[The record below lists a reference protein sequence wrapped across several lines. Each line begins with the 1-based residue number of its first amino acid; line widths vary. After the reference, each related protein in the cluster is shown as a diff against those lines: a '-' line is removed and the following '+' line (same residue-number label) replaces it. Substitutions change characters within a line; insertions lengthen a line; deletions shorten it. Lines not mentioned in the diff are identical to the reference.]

1 MKVIPQNPDREIV
14 QRSPQRMGG
23 RFYVMPYEVH
33 DKLAELELID
43 FYACVLRHAIIEE
56 DWATNTIWVLGKF
69 QSSVQQI
76 ARWRNKSRSHTRILL
91 KKLKDA
97 SLIVTD
103 DYTSYKLP
111 MYKKQQDEGVR
122 AADIH
127 LLNKKVEEL
136 EALVRD
142 SLGNVKMPIP
152 KGDNIIVLSREK
164 IISVFYKGI
173 GQDRISGTKR
183 DKARKVYKK
192 LRADKFT
199 REEITFAVQWTLENA
214 TEQPYDFALLL
225 DTIGQAVAAKREA
238 DSREEDAA
246 GRQKEIDTEREER
259 EKEESESDEWEFYK
273 AELSDE
279 ERQELR
285 ARAAK
290 ELADSGEYPDQ
301 FISDILIGIRE
312 TQILRSQ
319 FPEGVPL
326 RAETGEDN

>member
-1 MKVIPQNPDREIV
+1 MKEIPQNPERQII
-14 QRSPQRMGG
+14 QRSSQRMGG
-23 RFYVMPYEVH
+23 RFYVTPYEVH
-33 DKLAELELID
+33 DKLAALDLIE

-56 DWATNTIWVLGKF
+56 DWETNTVWVLGKF

-103 DYTSYKLP
+103 DYTSYELP
-111 MYKKQQDEGVR
+111 TYKKKQDEGIR
-122 AADIH
+122 ASDIH
-127 LLNKKVEEL
+127 LLTRKLQEL

-142 SLGNVKMPIP
+142 SLPQGKMPIP
-152 KGDNIIVLSREK
+152 KGENIIVLSRER
-164 IISVFYKGI
+164 IISIFYQGI
-173 GQDRISGTKR
+173 GQDRISGKKR
-183 DKARKVYKK
+183 EKARLVYKK

-214 TEQPYDFALLL
+214 NDQPYDFALLL
-225 DTIGQAVAAKREA
+225 DTIGQAVAAKKEA

-246 GRQKEIDTEREER
+246 DRQKEIDTEREER
-259 EKEESESDEWEFYK
+259 EKQESESDEWEFYK
-273 AELSDE
+273 AELADK

-285 ARAAK
+285 ARATK
-290 ELADSGEYPDQ
+290 ELADSGEYSDQ
-301 FISDILIGIRE
+301 FISDILIGIKE
-312 TQILRSQ
+312 TEILRSQ

-326 RAETGEDN
+326 DAETGEDD